1 MTSSKQ
7 RHSGD
12 TVTMAKLS
20 TTYKDQ
26 LSSWLG
32 GKKDFTLL
40 YQATRDG
47 CSAQAFHQKCD
58 HKGATVSVCY
68 NTAGYVFGGYTSVS
82 WSSDGYWTSD
92 QHAFLFKLQ
101 AANSFQPQQYPVK
114 TANVQNTVYHN
125 ASYGPTFGGG
135 HDLCPFTST
144 VYKLSNYFQGNASIN
159 PNHTY
164 NMPGE
169 SAATFTGNNL
179 QFTDVEVYQV
189 TECVEPL
196 KETTFGMLHDVKAKV
211 LKSEPEMKSP
221 PGNHV
226 DILLPWRKLP
236 EVKQKVLK
244 SELETY
250 APPGKLNHVNILL
263 LGTVGAGKTSYFNT
277 INSIFKGRIT
287 SVARSGSAEHS
298 LTTTYRLYRVK
309 SAETGQPLKVWLC
322 DTRGLEDVR
331 NLDLT
336 DLMVIIDGHL
346 PDRFT
351 FNPSVPVRPG
361 VPGYKKNPTLDDR
374 IHCIAFV
381 VDSTAIDVFPDKVL
395 QTFKAVQHRVN
406 VQGLPQV
413 VLLTKVDKA
422 CEVVNKDMSQLFLS
436 AAIRGLVEKTAEL
449 FGLPRSH
456 VYPVKNYEDELVLDD
471 NVTLP
476 ALTSLVQMTRFA
488 DDFLNDCQDLD
499 DD

>member
-1 MTSSKQ
+1 MLYV
-7 RHSGD
+7 
-12 TVTMAKLS
+12 TVTKRFPALPGLPDPAKAS
-20 TTYKDQ
+20 T
-26 LSSWLG
+26 
-32 GKKDFTLL
+32 
-40 YQATRDG
+40 
-47 CSAQAFHQKCD
+47 
-58 HKGATVSVCY
+58 
-68 NTAGYVFGGYTSVS
+68 
-82 WSSDGYWTSD
+82 
-92 QHAFLFKLQ
+92 
-101 AANSFQPQQYPVK
+101 PEK
-114 TANVQNTVYHN
+114 TARMGTVNKTIPDASRSDESGIKRKNTNLKVVLRLPSMPLNMVTLELQNILVMLDV
-125 ASYGPTFGGG
+125 S
-135 HDLCPFTST
+135 L
-144 VYKLSNYFQGNASIN
+144 
-159 PNHTY
+159 
-164 NMPGE
+164 GE
-169 SAATFTGNNL
+169 SAVRVMKKVYASAKSA
-179 QFTDVEVYQV
+179 DRIAEVTKLAQ
-189 TECVEPL
+189 
-196 KETTFGMLHDVKAKV
+196 ETYSPIVVGRVGQTYE
-211 LKSEPEMKSP
+211 LKSEPEKNSP
-221 PGNHV
+221 PGNQV

-244 SELETY
+244 SELEKY

-309 SAETGQPLKVWLC
+309 SAETGQPLKVRLC

-422 CEVVNKDMSQLFLS
+422 CKVVNKDMSQLFLS